1 MEAAMT
7 TKPAIERERRTAPR
21 THTLEEHGIRAARVR
36 AGRDAVVL
44 NVSAGG
50 ILIETLHRLLPGTTI
65 ELQLSVGTERAEVR
79 GRVLR
84 SAVSCLRHG
93 RVSYRGA
100 IAFERP
106 LRSTGG
112 NDGYAVPSLHAADRR
127 NGREDATR
135 FTR

>member
-7 TKPAIERERRTAPR
+7 TKALIERERRAAPR
-21 THTLEEHGIRAARVR
+21 THRLEEHGIGAARVR
-36 AGRDAVVL
+36 AGRDAAVL
-44 NVSAGG
+44 NVSVGG
-50 ILIETLHRLLPGTTI
+50 VLIETLHRLLPGTTI
-65 ELQLSVGTERAEVR
+65 ELQLSIGEQRAEVR

-100 IAFERP
+100 IAFERA
-106 LRSTGG
+106 LATIGG
-112 NDGYAVPSLHAADRR
+112 VDGYAVPTLHATDRR
-127 NGREDATR
+127 HGREDATR

>member
-1 MEAAMT
+1 MT
-7 TKPAIERERRTAPR
+7 TKPVIERERRRAPR
-21 THTLEEHGIRAARVR
+21 KETLEEHGIRAARVR
-36 AGRDAVVL
+36 AGRDAAVL

-65 ELQLSVGTERAEVR
+65 ELQLSVGHERAEVR

-100 IAFERP
+100 IAFERT
-106 LRSTGG
+106 LMAAGG
-112 NDGYAVPSLHAADRR
+112 GDGNAVPSLHAADRR
-127 NGREDATR
+127 HGREDATR
-135 FTR
+135 FTL

>member
-1 MEAAMT
+1 MT
-7 TKPAIERERRTAPR
+7 TKPIIERERRAAPR
-21 THTLEEHGIRAARVR
+21 KHTVEEHGIKAARVR
-36 AGRDAVVL
+36 AGRDAAVL

-50 ILIETLHRLLPGTTI
+50 VLIETLHRLLPGTTI
-65 ELQLSVGTERAEVR
+65 ELQLSIGEDRAEVR

-100 IAFERP
+100 IAFERA
-106 LRSTGG
+106 LVSIGTV
-112 NDGYAVPSLHAADRR
+112 DGYAVPTRPAADRR
-127 NGREDATR
+127 HGWEDATR

>member
-7 TKPAIERERRTAPR
+7 TTPVIERERRAAPR
-21 THTLEEHGIRAARVR
+21 KHTVEQHGIRAARVR
-36 AGRDAVVL
+36 AGRDAAVL
-44 NVSAGG
+44 NVSVGG

-65 ELQLSVGTERAEVR
+65 ELQLSFGEQRGEVR

-84 SAVSCLRHG
+84 SAVACLRHG

-100 IAFERP
+100 IAFERA
-106 LRSTGG
+106 LLSISGV
-112 NDGYAVPSLHAADRR
+112 DGYAVPTLHAADRR
-127 NGREDATR
+127 DGREDATR